1 MLHKLDFYTVN
12 LDDENSSFKCIHA
25 NIHDCVW
32 FSTIIL
38 FLSICLW
45 GGMWV
50 SVQVTAELRGI
61 ICPVGRVTGN
71 LLHPE
76 WVLRNKLGFSIRQ
89 LCNVKH

>member
-12 LDDENSSFKCIHA
+12 LDDENSSFECIHA

-45 GGMWV
+45 GGYVGV
-50 SVQVTAELRGI
+50 S
-61 ICPVGRVTGN
+61 TGN
-71 LLHPE
+71 CRIERHYMPC
-76 WVLRNKLGFSIRQ
+76 RKSYRQ
-89 LCNVKH
+89 FAPSRVGAKNQTWIFYKTAM